1 MVILACIG
9 NRRSNWRV
17 SLGRGFSF
25 VGNSGFSFAGMFS
38 AFAGM
43 AGVGQGNHHSYGRVS
58 LNWSCQ
64 WYWRVRRGR
73 CHHHW
78 RFSVDIYSYLCCSFS
93 VCCSFSKTL
102 NSKFPPSH
110 VYIYSAISFP
120 NLVVRV

>member
-64 WYWRVRRGR
+64 WYWRVRRG
-73 CHHHW
+73 
-78 RFSVDIYSYLCCSFS
+78 
-93 VCCSFSKTL
+93 SFSKTL